1 MSERNLKL
9 ITLAGWLLMGLA
21 GVLQFEVLKDL
32 YITPK
37 EEMAPL
43 LVSGGIGTLGL
54 VMIMF
59 GTEEP
64 DQ

>member
-1 MSERNLKL
+1 
-9 ITLAGWLLMGLA
+9 MGLA